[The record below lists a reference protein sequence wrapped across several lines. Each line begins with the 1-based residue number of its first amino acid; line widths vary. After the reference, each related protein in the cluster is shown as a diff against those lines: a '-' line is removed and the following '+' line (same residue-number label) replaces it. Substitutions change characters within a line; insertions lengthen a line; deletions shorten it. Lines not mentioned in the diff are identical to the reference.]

1 MWIVGAETPIRISQP
16 RGHHLGAATDRELS
30 PGFWIPGAG
39 DAARGKCFST
49 SRGRDFFLKNKMRTT
64 QTKKTTPTKKT
75 KSKARKATT
84 KSEDPHGWEALF
96 KSIKEPL
103 NAEKIL
109 ITELYP
115 HSWKS
120 FVTDED
126 NRILWD
132 TWRRVTDLNP
142 EITTWEMTRI
152 MLMRAAAEIRAALP
166 SSNYKD

>member
-1 MWIVGAETPIRISQP
+1 
-16 RGHHLGAATDRELS
+16 
-30 PGFWIPGAG
+30 
-39 DAARGKCFST
+39 
-49 SRGRDFFLKNKMRTT
+49 MRTT
-64 QTKKTTPTKKT
+64 QAKKATPTKKT
-75 KSKARKATT
+75 SSKRQ
-84 KSEDPHGWEALF
+84 DPHGWEALF

-120 FVTDED
+120 FVTEED

-132 TWRRVTDLNP
+132 TWRRVTDLTP

-152 MLMRAAAEIRAALP
+152 MLMRAAAEITAALP
-166 SSNYKD
+166 PSKPPHA

>member
-1 MWIVGAETPIRISQP
+1 
-16 RGHHLGAATDRELS
+16 
-30 PGFWIPGAG
+30 
-39 DAARGKCFST
+39 
-49 SRGRDFFLKNKMRTT
+49 MRTT
-64 QTKKTTPTKKT
+64 QAKKTTPTKKT

-84 KSEDPHGWEALF
+84 TRQDPHGWEALF

-166 SSNYKD
+166 SSKPTH

>member
-1 MWIVGAETPIRISQP
+1 
-16 RGHHLGAATDRELS
+16 
-30 PGFWIPGAG
+30 
-39 DAARGKCFST
+39 
-49 SRGRDFFLKNKMRTT
+49 MRTT
-64 QTKKTTPTKKT
+64 QAKKTTPTKKT
-75 KSKARKATT
+75 SSKASKATT

-109 ITELYP
+109 ITELYL